1 MANKKIEDTFI
12 LRSQSEIWERI
23 KRISKSNKIGSAYLF
38 SGPSGCGKEGTAIR
52 FAQLLNCE
60 SSNNIICGNCSSCFR
75 STSLRHEN
83 IKIVFPLPV
92 SANKNNSQNITLNN
106 NIIADSISQKS
117 IDHFHKI
124 RIPMANRIL
133 IHSIRELRK
142 SLYLKSTSK
151 GMKIVLIFDA
161 HLLSAGQGEAAN
173 ALLKLLEEP
182 PPETTLVLVTDYSE
196 LLLPTIISRCQR
208 ISFPCLEDVH
218 VESWLNSKM
227 IKVSHIPFLVGLSRG
242 NMHNA
247 KFFIS
252 QSTDDLIEQ
261 INILIDVI
269 TNTKSN
275 SWRKF
280 IQDYSRLAKQEK
292 DKFEYHMML
301 IKIWFHSVYKLKNS
315 IDDSL
320 HNTSLKLKMEKF
332 IVKYSSVDFLSI
344 IFDLEKIVRAT
355 YMNLYMP
362 LVLTNFLL
370 NTKKN
375 LKK

>member
-1 MANKKIEDTFI
+1 
-12 LRSQSEIWERI
+12 
-23 KRISKSNKIGSAYLF
+23 
-38 SGPSGCGKEGTAIR
+38 
-52 FAQLLNCE
+52 
-60 SSNNIICGNCSSCFR
+60 
-75 STSLRHEN
+75 
-83 IKIVFPLPV
+83 
-92 SANKNNSQNITLNN
+92 
-106 NIIADSISQKS
+106 
-117 IDHFHKI
+117 
-124 RIPMANRIL
+124 
-133 IHSIRELRK
+133 
-142 SLYLKSTSK
+142 
-151 GMKIVLIFDA
+151 
-161 HLLSAGQGEAAN
+161 
-173 ALLKLLEEP
+173 
-182 PPETTLVLVTDYSE
+182 
-196 LLLPTIISRCQR
+196 
-208 ISFPCLEDVH
+208 
-218 VESWLNSKM
+218 
-227 IKVSHIPFLVGLSRG
+227 
-242 NMHNA
+242 MHNA

-261 INILIDVI
+261 INNLIDVI